1 MFKTRLLVTLLYLSI
16 GFITVSCSEF
26 RKIQKST
33 DWKRKY
39 DAAMKYYEEEEY
51 YKANVLFEDIIP
63 IIKGTKEAELAEYY
77 YAYSYYYQKQY
88 ILSSHYFKTFA
99 TTYARSEHAMEA
111 QYMNAYSLYLES
123 PVTDLDQSSTYEAIA
138 SMQTFINKYPYSEY
152 KDKSQQIIDD
162 LQLKLEK
169 KSFDN
174 ARLYYQLRRY
184 KSAVVAFNNFEVDF
198 PDSEFNEEGS
208 FLRIKCQFE
217 YAQQSIPSKQEERY
231 REAIVYYQKFIDKFP
246 EGKFVRQ
253 AQDMYTISLE
263 QVRELASISSN

>member
-1 MFKTRLLVTLLYLSI
+1 MFKTRLLATFLYILAGSI
-16 GFITVSCSEF
+16 AISCSEF

-51 YKANVLFEDIIP
+51 YKANVLLEDIIP
-63 IIKGTKEAELAEYY
+63 IIKGTKEAELAEFY

-99 TTYARSEHAMEA
+99 ATYARSEHAMEA

-123 PVTDLDQSSTYEAIA
+123 PVSDLDQSSTYEAISA
-138 SMQTFINKYPYSEY
+138 MQVFINQYPFSEY

-162 LQLKLEK
+162 LQKKLEK
-169 KSFDN
+169 KAYDN

-184 KSAVVAFNNFEVDF
+184 KAGVVAFDNFETDF
-198 PDSEFNEEGS
+198 PDSQFNEEIS
-208 FLRIKCQFE
+208 YLRVKCQYE
-217 YAQQSIPSKQEERY
+217 YAIQSIRDKQEERY
-231 REAIVYYQKFIDKFP
+231 RSVIEYYQKFVDKYSTSKYLR
-246 EGKFVRQ
+246 E
-253 AQDMYTISLE
+253 AQDMYTFSLD
-263 QVRELASISSN
+263 QIRELSSITSN